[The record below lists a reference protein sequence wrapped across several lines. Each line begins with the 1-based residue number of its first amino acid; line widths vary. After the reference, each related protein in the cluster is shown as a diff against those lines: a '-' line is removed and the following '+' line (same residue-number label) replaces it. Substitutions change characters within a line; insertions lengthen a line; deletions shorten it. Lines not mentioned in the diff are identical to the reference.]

1 MTANDKYSFL
11 NRDNLKQHIQM
22 RLSRKG
28 KTFSAFFFLLFLK
41 CRWNFEHFQKKMI
54 LLVDVFSKLRSP
66 RNVVQYLS
74 KNSRLKRPF
83 NKQHGK
89 GHKTLSKSR
98 LHHLYHIYW
107 SLWRQLSR
115 KKSVWVIWKFLR
127 MFVNILTAV
136 DKYSLLNRDNLRQPI
151 QRQLSQKWKTFSE
164 FVSKFLKSILIFEHF
179 QKNDQSHSWCI
190 S

>member
-1 MTANDKYSFL
+1 MS
-11 NRDNLKQHIQM
+11 
-22 RLSRKG
+22 
-28 KTFSAFFFLLFLK
+28 
-41 CRWNFEHFQKKMI
+41 

-66 RNVVQYLS
+66 KNVVEYLS

-89 GHKTLSKSR
+89 GHKTLLKSR

-107 SLWRQLSR
+107 SLWRLLSR
-115 KKSVWVIWKFLR
+115 KKSVWVICKVLRKKSVWVICKVLR

-136 DKYSLLNRDNLRQPI
+136 DKYSLLNRDNFRQPI

-190 S
+190 SEIAGS